1 MEVEDLRAPSNDL
14 DAFEDLPEGDGVLIL
29 SPQKRILSA
38 NLQAERL
45 LRVKLNRGQFLPLEV
60 LVSEKNLPQAELAFQ
75 EALQEG
81 TSSSNLLAQFG
92 LTPDHTIYLNYS
104 IDPLHNHED
113 EIIGAILTLRDNTIA
128 RAWTAWSAEGPGI
141 EFDALFDNLPE
152 AVFIINTR
160 WRITGFNRRAEEITG
175 FQRQQVLGRYCWD
188 IFKSDRCQT
197 DCPLKATLADGVTR
211 TDQDVRM
218 VNSGG
223 RNVNVLVNTSIIK
236 DKKGAV
242 AGAIEF
248 FRPLTLVSKPA
259 GVEVKTLPPTL
270 EIIGQSPLLA
280 KLLSNLPDIAASEA
294 NVVIEGESGTGK
306 ELIAKAIH
314 YQSPRARGPFVPVNC
329 SALAESLLESE
340 LFGHVKAAFT
350 GAINSKVGRFELAKG
365 GTLFLDEIGEF
376 RPELQVKL
384 LRVLEERV
392 LWRVGGTQPIPIDAR
407 IIVAT
412 SRNLKDEV
420 HRGHFR
426 EDLYYR
432 LRTVPLWLPPLRE
445 RLEDIPLLV
454 NHFVHRLNQKFHK
467 DIRGL
472 DPKVLALFQQYHW
485 PGNVRELQRV
495 LEYAFVFVKGNII
508 TQKHLPEWEDAP
520 RKPHPSP
527 ALVRPLPSLWE
538 DERETIHKA
547 LLKARGRRQVAA
559 RLLGISRSSLWRKM
573 RAHNLS

>member
-1 MEVEDLRAPSNDL
+1 MVVEDLNAPSNDV
-14 DAFEDLPEGDGVLIL
+14 DVFEDLPEGDGVLIL

-38 NLQAERL
+38 NLQAEKL
-45 LRVKLNRGQFLPLEV
+45 LRVKLNRGQFLPLEAI
-60 LVSEKNLPQAELAFQ
+60 VSESNLPQAELAFR

-92 LTPDHTIYLNYS
+92 VTPEHTIYLNYS
-104 IDPLHNHED
+104 IAPLHNHGD
-113 EIIGAILTLRDNTIA
+113 KIIGAILTLRDNTTA

-141 EFDALFDNLPE
+141 EFDALFDNLAE
-152 AVFIINTR
+152 AVFIISNR

-175 FQRQQVLGRYCWD
+175 FPRQQVLGRYCWD

-197 DCPLKATLADGVTR
+197 DCPLKATLADGATR
-211 TDQDVRM
+211 TDQDVRL
-218 VNSGG
+218 VNAGG
-223 RNVNVLVNTSIIK
+223 NKVNVLVNTSIIR

-248 FRPLTLVSKPA
+248 FRPLTMVSKPA
-259 GVEVKTLPPTL
+259 GADARSVPPAV

-280 KLLSNLPDIAASEA
+280 KLLRLLPDIAASEA

-314 YQSPRARGPFVPVNC
+314 YQSPRSQGPFVAVNC

-350 GAINSKVGRFELAKG
+350 GAITSKVGRFELAKG

-376 RPELQVKL
+376 KPDLQVKL

-392 LWRVGGTQPIPIDAR
+392 FWRVGGTQPIPIDAR

-412 SRNLKDEV
+412 SRNLKEEV
-420 HRGHFR
+420 YQGRFR

-445 RLEDIPLLV
+445 RMEDIPLLV
-454 NHFVHRLNQKFHK
+454 NYIINKLNQKYHK

-495 LEYAFVFVKGNII
+495 LEYAFVFVKGPII
-508 TQKHLPEWEDAP
+508 TQKHLPEWEDTP
-520 RKPHPSP
+520 RKPHPVP
-527 ALVRPLPSLWE
+527 APVQPLPSLWE
-538 DERETIHKA
+538 DERESIQKA

-573 RAHNLS
+573 RAHKLS

>member
-1 MEVEDLRAPSNDL
+1 MAVEDRNTPSIDL
-14 DAFEDLPEGDGVLIL
+14 NAFEDLPEGDGVLIL

-45 LRVKLNRGQFLPLEV
+45 LRVNLSRGQRLPFEL
-60 LVSEKNLPQAELAFQ
+60 LVNEKYLSQTELAFR
-75 EALQEG
+75 EALQTG
-81 TSSSNLLAQFG
+81 VSSSNLLAQFA
-92 LTPDHTIYLNYS
+92 LTSGDSIYLSFS
-104 IDPLHNHED
+104 IDPLYSHED
-113 EIIGAILTLRDNTIA
+113 KIIGVMLTLRDNTTA
-128 RAWTAWSAEGPGI
+128 RAWTAWSTDGQGI
-141 EFDALFDNLPE
+141 EADALFENLPE
-152 AVFIINTR
+152 AVFTINNH
-160 WRITGFNRRAEEITG
+160 WRITGFNRRAEEVTG

-197 DCPLKATLADGVTR
+197 DCPLKATLADGVSR

-218 VNSGG
+218 VNAGG
-223 RNVNVLVNTSIIK
+223 RNLNVLVNTSIIK
-236 DKKGAV
+236 DKKGTV

-248 FRPLTLVSKPA
+248 FRPLTLVSKPV
-259 GVEVKTLPPTL
+259 GVDERPLPTAV
-270 EIIGQSPLLA
+270 EIIGQSPLLT
-280 KLLSNLPDIAASEA
+280 KLFRLLPDIAASEA

-306 ELIAKAIH
+306 ELFAKAIH

-350 GAINSKVGRFELAKG
+350 GAIAGKVGRFELAKG

-376 RPELQVKL
+376 KPELQVKL

-392 LWRVGGTQPIPIDAR
+392 FWRVGGTQPLPIDAR

-412 SRNLKDEV
+412 SRNLKEEV
-420 HRGHFR
+420 QQGHFR

-454 NHFVHRLNQKFHK
+454 NYIINRLNQKFRK
-467 DIRGL
+467 DVRGL

-495 LEYAFVFVKGNII
+495 LEYAFVFVKGHII

-520 RKPHPSP
+520 QKSPHSLAPTHP
-527 ALVRPLPSLWE
+527 PPSLWE
-538 DERETIHKA
+538 DERETIRKA
-547 LLKARGRRQVAA
+547 LQKAMGRRQVAA